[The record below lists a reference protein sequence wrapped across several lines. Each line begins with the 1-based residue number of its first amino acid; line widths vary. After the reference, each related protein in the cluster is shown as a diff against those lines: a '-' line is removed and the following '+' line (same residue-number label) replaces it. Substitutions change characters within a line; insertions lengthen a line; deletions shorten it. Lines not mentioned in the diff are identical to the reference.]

1 MYNFRFRLSTIVN
14 VTQVI
19 GIQVEKQYKHF

>member
-1 MYNFRFRLSTIVN
+1 MYNFRFRLSTIVT

-19 GIQVEKQYKHF
+19 GIHVEKQYKHF